1 MAAALVENDQGR
13 TIETADFFGKVGQQN
28 FVGTFLDVAESFLF
42 NAVAIVLAVG
52 VVFPPQQFV
61 AGAADNVEH
70 VFGVSFAFR
79 LEFFARVRGKD
90 AGQGN
95 GGGGAAGIKIVKV
108 DQFVRIFCE
117 RFVGRPFVSRKGK
130 TGVAGGFA
138 DNDHDQGGLASLF
151 LRQHA
156 GAFGNCLQFYSPVF
170 GLYFDDRDDGADVI
184 DGDQRVFQMFVF
196 FKRVGV
202 VQQAAADNAAGNEG
216 KNQTL
221 RQLAL
226 DVGFQR
232 FERDVGFIDQIRR
245 DNSEQYKI

>member
-1 MAAALVENDQGR
+1 M
-13 TIETADFFGKVGQQN
+13 
-28 FVGTFLDVAESFLF
+28 
-42 NAVAIVLAVG
+42 
-52 VVFPPQQFV
+52 
-61 AGAADNVEH
+61 
-70 VFGVSFAFR
+70 
-79 LEFFARVRGKD
+79 
-90 AGQGN
+90 
-95 GGGGAAGIKIVKV
+95 
-108 DQFVRIFCE
+108 
-117 RFVGRPFVSRKGK
+117 
-130 TGVAGGFA
+130 
-138 DNDHDQGGLASLF
+138 
-151 LRQHA
+151 RQHA

-196 FKRVGV
+196 FKRAGV

-226 DVGFQR
+226 GVGFQR